1 MQDQLPPFDGHL
13 ARQAVEAEL
22 GRPVEEM
29 FAAFDT
35 DPLPRRPSR
44 RFTAP
49 NWATGGMSPSKFC
62 ALGSIRLRPRSRS
75 GPLGGSKIES
85 ARPDLRRL
93 KPVEAID
100 TIIQSVEIEM
110 DLHFEAA
117 AADELRENFSDEPRF
132 SVPDVDWAHTGR
144 RVTTEW
150 IDAAPVN
157 ELDLEKLPPGDAEDI
172 VANTA
177 RSFSCRSFETAFSM
191 PIFIREICSS
201 MMTASFTP
209 SISALWDGWT
219 NHRQS
224 GEMLHGFLTGN
235 IGGRCGA
242 HTRRLRAKRSVDEFA
257 QAARSIA
264 EPILGLPL
272 GEISLASAGPA
283 FRHHGKVS
291 DGSAAAAPVAAEND
305 ARRRGLGGGY
315 V

>member
-1 MQDQLPPFDGHL
+1 MTPCSRWNAQACRRSASLIRLFLFAPRNSGAASRRPGERIAAALTDLGPAFVKLGQALSVRPDIVGDALAEDLRSLQDQLPPFDGHL

-35 DPLPRRPSR
+35 DPIAAASISQVHRAKLGDGRDV
-44 RFTAP
+44 AV
-49 NWATGGMSPSKFC
+49 KFC
-62 ALGSIRLRPRSRS
+62 ALGSNPPSPAISIW
-75 GPLGGSKIES
+75 PLGGSKIES

-100 TIIQSVEIEM
+100 TIIRSVEIEM
-110 DLHFEAA
+110 DLRFEAA

-144 RVTTEW
+144 RVMTTEW

-172 VANTA
+172 VANFA
-177 RSFSCRSFETAFSM
+177 KIFFLQVFRDGFSM

-219 NHRQS
+219 NAHASIWQKCC
-224 GEMLHGFLTGN
+224 TG
-235 IGGRCGA
+235 
-242 HTRRLRAKRSVDEFA
+242 S
-257 QAARSIA
+257 
-264 EPILGLPL
+264 
-272 GEISLASAGPA
+272 
-283 FRHHGKVS
+283 
-291 DGSAAAAPVAAEND
+291 
-305 ARRRGLGGGY
+305 
-315 V
+315 